1 MRDRTPFT
9 FSKHREVTKINHGN
23 LSCLPSSL
31 SLVRKRKERL
41 PASLPTYIFTFSC
54 FVLLNRK
61 EGLPPVFPRLP
72 AHYYEFLSLLFCCL
86 HSSQKCERCG
96 GHPFHFVSSGEIP
109 NCRRLSLLVSQKIQA
124 GDVTN
129 QAYSGLC
136 SDHLCKRD
144 TGVPHYNPMRRAG
157 PTNPKKG
164 GGSLSL
170 SLFCVH
176 IGNED
181 RR

>member
-1 MRDRTPFT
+1 MSPIPVSKSADFSEWKEGFFLPLTFPFAFLYIFSLQPSRQGRGVRHRTPFT

-54 FVLLNRK
+54 FVLLNQK

-109 NCRRLSLLVSQKIQA
+109 NCRRLSLLVF
-124 GDVTN
+124 V
-129 QAYSGLC
+129 LC
-136 SDHLCKRD
+136 SYREW
-144 TGVPHYNPMRRAG
+144 R
-157 PTNPKKG
+157 
-164 GGSLSL
+164 
-170 SLFCVH
+170 
-176 IGNED
+176 
-181 RR
+181 